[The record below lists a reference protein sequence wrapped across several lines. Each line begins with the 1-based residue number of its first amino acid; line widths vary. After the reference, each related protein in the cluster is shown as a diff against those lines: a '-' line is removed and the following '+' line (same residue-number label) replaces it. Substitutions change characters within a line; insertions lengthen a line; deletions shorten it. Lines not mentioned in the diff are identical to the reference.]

1 MDINKLKISNF
12 SKILLKNIPADIDL
26 GISST
31 EDNPEVIIYYIE
43 VIIYYINNIEDLENF
58 VKFCNIIS
66 LPEENRTIMVY
77 KKGQKE
83 LNRDSII
90 TPFKSNEIKGF
101 KLKAPMLCSLSKE
114 YSAFVMM
121 KTE

>member
-1 MDINKLKISNF
+1 MDINKLKLNSFNRIM
-12 SKILLKNIPADIDL
+12 LKNIPDGMKLEVNPIN
-26 GISST
+26 
-31 EDNPEVIIYYIE
+31 DNPEVIIYYIDDLG
-43 VIIYYINNIEDLENF
+43 DLEKF
-58 VKFCNIIS
+58 VKFCNS
-66 LPEENRTIMVY
+66 MELPKDNRTILIY

-90 TPFKSNEIKGF
+90 TPFKSGRIEGF

-121 KTE
+121 KE